1 MRIVSLHSHP
11 WLAVAALLLSTASL
25 PATEKV
31 VAFRNGGTGAW
42 PDADPPLEWSV
53 TKNVKWRWDGSVLGT
68 TIATPILVGGRV
80 ITLARPMTIVAL
92 DKDTGAELWRRERY
106 DEQLDAAGEYAQ
118 KMHAALLRDGRI
130 YDLLSILPGRKGG
143 ARLGHVTGPR
153 KGLLAKTAR
162 MPDADKAY
170 FEGRVAAVE
179 ALLADG
185 EANRATYEKEL
196 ADLQATVPQ
205 EKHAI
210 RAGGGTTKSAPAS
223 DGERI
228 YAIFAPGLLVC
239 CDLVGKPLW
248 VHAMIGENG
257 RQARQQWGS
266 KAEVPL
272 CAPST
277 GSGQADGP
285 WSPDG
290 SAAASKVLC
299 TWGDL
304 LHCLD
309 AATGKVIWRR
319 VMTGNH
325 CAASPALGAVDGVT
339 YFMHCSGEV
348 ARLDD
353 GKTVFTAAWGGR
365 HRYWATAVDAGG
377 MTFHYVRGAVRL
389 PADTG
394 GRPVQLW
401 ELPEERLDGRKG
413 DDWIIEGGHSYCA
426 PVVHDGIVY
435 FYETCGG
442 RSSALEAE
450 TGKLIYGPIM
460 KPDDGK
466 ALVLNGHKADASYA
480 DLSLAGEHLIMFSVA
495 GDSVVLK
502 AGREFGIVRRN
513 PMIGKVVSNNPIFE
527 GRRMYVRTRWSLF
540 CFEKG
545 GVTCDDGG

>member
-1 MRIVSLHSHP
+1 MKITLSRWNP
-11 WLAVAALLLSTASL
+11 ELAAAALLLSAACL
-25 PATEKV
+25 PAAEKV
-31 VAFRNGGTGAW
+31 IAFRNGGTGAW
-42 PDADPPLEWSV
+42 PDADPPLEWSA
-53 TKNVKWRWDGSVLGT
+53 TKNVRWRWDGSVLGT
-68 TIATPILVGGRV
+68 TIATPILVGKRV

-92 DKDTGAELWRRERY
+92 DKDTGKELWRRERY
-106 DEQLDAAGEYAQ
+106 DGQLAAAGEYAG

-130 YDLLSILPGRKGG
+130 HYLLSILGQKGG
-143 ARLGHVTGPR
+143 TRLGHITGRGSR
-153 KGLLAKTAR
+153 KGLRGKTAKL
-162 MPDADKAY
+162 PDDDKAY

-196 ADLQATVPQ
+196 ADLQATVP
-205 EKHAI
+205 EGKNAI
-210 RAGGGTTKSAPAS
+210 RAGGRTSASTPAS

-228 YAIFAPGLLVC
+228 FAIFAPGLLVC
-239 CDLVGKPLW
+239 CDLAGKPLW
-248 VHAMIGENG
+248 THAMIGENG
-257 RQARQQWGS
+257 RQARQQWNAF
-266 KAEVPL
+266 AEVPL
-272 CAPST
+272 CA
-277 GSGQADGP
+277 DGP
-285 WSPDG
+285 SSPDG

-299 TWGDL
+299 TWGNL

-309 AATGKVIWRR
+309 AATGKVLWQR

-325 CAASPALGAVDGVT
+325 CAASPALGTAGGVT

-353 GKTVFTAAWGGR
+353 GKTLFTAAWGGK
-365 HRYWATAVDAGG
+365 HRYWATAVDADRR
-377 MTFHYVRGAVRL
+377 TFHYVRGAVRL
-389 PADTG
+389 PADPG
-394 GRPVQLW
+394 GKPVQLW
-401 ELPEERLDGRKG
+401 EQPEERQKNKER

-442 RSSALEAE
+442 RSSALDAE

-502 AGREFGIVRRN
+502 VGREFGIVRRN

-527 GRRMYVRTRWSLF
+527 GKRMYARTRWSLF

-545 GVTCDDGG
+545 G